1 MNRRSFLAGASA
13 AGLMTCIPEI
23 PASGKKPLSSMPLRR
38 RAKWNP
44 NEVVQEQLKSVD
56 ELVTPE
62 TASGLE
68 RALNYLA
75 SRQVRSGKLQGAF
88 GSSGYASGVAVTAL
102 AGLAFLCQG
111 STPMGG
117 QYADN
122 IRQCT
127 RFLLRS
133 TDNRGYISSDVSQYS
148 NMYGH
153 GYAMLFLSQVLGM
166 SGEIEV
172 QEKLTLAVNM
182 TCNIQNRDGGWR
194 YQPVKQDAD
203 LSITVCQIMA
213 LRAAHEA
220 GLLVPAEVRDRTISY
235 VEKSQGSDGGF
246 QYTLQGGR
254 TTMALTAAGVVS
266 LYGAGIYEGE
276 KVEKALAWLMKN
288 MPGKASRQAV
298 SPMNWFY
305 AHYYAVQAMWHAQLQ
320 HPEYW
325 NAWYPAIRDEL
336 LGMRPANGTWN
347 DESVGPEFGTAMACI
362 ILQMPFNYLPVFA
375 P

>member
-1 MNRRSFLAGASA
+1 MNRRSFLAEASA
-13 AGLMTCIPEI
+13 AGLVMCIPGL
-23 PASGKKPLSSMPLRR
+23 PAIGKFPTPLTPGHKRPHLNLNR
-38 RAKWNP
+38 
-44 NEVVQEQLKSVD
+44 VVQEQLKSVD

-62 TASGLE
+62 AQSALD
-68 RALNYLA
+68 RALGYLA
-75 SRQVRSGKLQGAF
+75 ARQVRSGKLQGAF

-102 AGLAFLCQG
+102 AGLAFLCHG

-133 TDNRGYISSDVSQYS
+133 TDNRGYISSDSSHYS

-172 QEKLTLAVNM
+172 QEKLALAVNM
-182 TCNIQNRDGGWR
+182 TCNIQNREGGWR
-194 YQPVKQDAD
+194 YQPQKQDAD

-220 GLLVPAEVRDRTISY
+220 GLLVSAEVRDRTISY
-235 VEKSQGSDGGF
+235 VEKSQGPDGGF

-266 LYGAGIYEGE
+266 LYSAGIYEGE
-276 KVEKALAWLMKN
+276 VVEKALAWLMKH

-336 LGMRPANGTWN
+336 LGMRLNNGTWN
-347 DESVGPEFGTAMACI
+347 DDSVGPEFGTAMACI